1 MFRRPVIAL
10 ATVLLVAGRAH
21 AQEPQTPKELK
32 DAQRFIASAMLAK
45 DTTEK
50 RSRLERALNPLQQAL
65 AKYPDNARVW
75 LEAGEVYAKLHDYVH
90 ADSAFDKAEKMYP
103 GYAQEI
109 MQQRLTGWGDAF
121 EIGISAMNAND
132 LDTAM
137 KYYQLA
143 ELMYGDRPETKLNI
157 AVVYSSKNDRANAI
171 SFFRSTVASAE
182 GPLREKLGPDE
193 QAAWKRYAETAR
205 IALADIVGREGIEA
219 YNDKKFDLAM
229 VKFREALSI
238 NPQSRDHAYNLVQ
251 SIHARANELAQS
263 WDALR
268 SAKKT
273 AEADAAAQQLA
284 KLYTEI
290 EPVIETTRQKDPN
303 SADMFVLLMRSY
315 QVRGDLTKDAAQK
328 AALNKRVNE
337 LLKVYE
343 EIPVEIG
350 SIAVPMA
357 GGDITVKG
365 ALTNLKMT
373 AGAPVKIHFTLL
385 GYDGSVI
392 GEGDTSVNAPAVKAS
407 APFEITMKAS
417 KDIAG
422 WKYTVTK

>member
-1 MFRRPVIAL
+1 MFRRSVLAF
-10 ATVLLVAGRAH
+10 ATVLLVGSRAH

-45 DTTEK
+45 DSAEK

-75 LEAGEVYAKLHDYVH
+75 LEAGEVYVKLHDFSR

-109 MQQRLTGWGDAF
+109 MQQRLAAWGDAF
-121 EIGISAMNAND
+121 EAGINAMNAND
-132 LDTAM
+132 LDTAL
-137 KYYQLA
+137 KYYQSA
-143 ELMYGDRPETKLNI
+143 ELMYAERPETKLNM
-157 AVVYSSKNDRANAI
+157 AVIFSSKNDRANAI
-171 SFFRSTVASAE
+171 SYFRSTVAFAE
-182 GPLREKLGPDE
+182 GPLRQKLGPDE

-219 YNDKKFDLAM
+219 YNDRNYEQAIA
-229 VKFREALSI
+229 KFREAL
-238 NPQSRDHAYNLVQ
+238 NLNAQSRDHAYNLVQ
-251 SIHARANELAQS
+251 SMHARANEIAQTYDS
-263 WDALR
+263 LR
-268 SAKKT
+268 AAKKT
-273 AEADAAAQQLA
+273 AEAAAAAQQLG

-290 EPVIETTRQKDPN
+290 EPVIEATRLKDPN

-315 QVRGDLTKDAAQK
+315 QVRGDLTKDPAQK

-343 EIPVEIG
+343 EIPVEVS

-365 ALTNLKMT
+365 AITNLKLT
-373 AGAPVKIHFTLL
+373 PGAPVKIRFTLL
-385 GYDGSVI
+385 GYDGSII
-392 GEGDTSVNAPAVKAS
+392 GEAETSVSAPAVKAS
-407 APFEITMKAS
+407 APFEVPMKAS